1 MTRLTATATAV
12 ILAVMFV
19 SAALA
24 QTPLILYRE
33 ASETAETF
41 DTQQN
46 EIFEAPLPVP
56 VVSISS
62 ATETE
67 LDFLWNKTAPAT
79 ESTFIAADPFSTSL
93 SVLSSLFLI
102 IMLAFGLSWFLQKKG
117 LVGRNTYGKT
127 LGILPLDS
135 KRLIY
140 ITEIMG
146 KVYVLGVTEHNI
158 NLIDEIS
165 DTEIIKLLKLQN
177 KPAEKNFDKLFADI
191 APHIGNDANKKE
203 TKDQASH
210 VENLKNLMTK
220 LK

>member
-1 MTRLTATATAV
+1 MTRLKATAAAV

-19 SAALA
+19 STALA

-46 EIFEAPLPVP
+46 EVFGGPSAAP

-79 ESTFIAADPFSTSL
+79 ESTYIAADPFSTSL

-191 APHIGNDANKKE
+191 APHIDNDANKKE

>member
-1 MTRLTATATAV
+1 MIRLKAIAAAIILVVMLVSTA
-12 ILAVMFV
+12 F
-19 SAALA
+19 A

-33 ASETAETF
+33 ASETAEVFETS
-41 DTQQN
+41 QN
-46 EIFEAPLPVP
+46 EALQSTSPVVP
-56 VVSISS
+56 VTISS
-62 ATETE
+62 ATENE

-79 ESTFIAADPFSTSL
+79 ESTFIASDPYSTSL

-102 IMLAFGLSWFLQKKG
+102 IMLALGLSWFLQKKG

-127 LGILPLDS
+127 LGILPLDN

-140 ITEIMG
+140 ITEVMG

-177 KPAEKNFDKLFADI
+177 KPAEKNFNKLFSDI
-191 APHIGNDANKKE
+191 APHISNAANKKE
-203 TKDQASH
+203 KNEQSSH

>member
-1 MTRLTATATAV
+1 MTWFKAAAAAIFLV
-12 ILAVMFV
+12 VMFV
-19 SAALA
+19 NTAFA

-33 ASETAETF
+33 ASETAEIFQTS
-41 DTQQN
+41 QN
-46 EIFEAPLPVP
+46 EALQSASPLVP
-56 VVSISS
+56 VTISS
-62 ATETE
+62 ATESE

-79 ESTFIAADPFSTSL
+79 ESTFIASDPYSTSL

-102 IMLAFGLSWFLQKKG
+102 IMLALGLSWFLQKKG

-127 LGILPLDS
+127 LGILPLDN

-146 KVYVLGVTEHNI
+146 KVYVLGVTEQNI

-165 DTEIIKLLKLQN
+165 DTETIKLLKLQN
-177 KPAEKNFDKLFADI
+177 KPTEKSFDKLFSDI
-191 APHIGNDANKKE
+191 APHINNDANKKE
-203 TKDQASH
+203 NSEQSSH
-210 VENLKNLMTK
+210 VENLKNLMAK